1 MMNGAEVV
9 GGLIGIF
16 LLYALFCAMVVIVGC
31 AALYFL
37 LIKPSITHWHR
48 EAAAYRPQSI
58 SGHEE
63 IIAIVRAEIR
73 DDKVRNG

>member
-1 MMNGAEVV
+1 MMNGTEVI
-9 GGLIGIF
+9 GGIIGIF
-16 LLYALFCAMVVIVGC
+16 LLYAVFCAMVVIVGC

-58 SGHEE
+58 SGREE
-63 IIAIVRAEIR
+63 MIAIARAEIR
-73 DDKVRNG
+73 DERVRRG